1 MQVTVTIC
9 FFLISVLRSVDES
22 NICESVETDLPHLEA
37 TLTKQNS
44 KSDEDTLSLDA
55 LLKDRNLRPSD
66 SDVTEVDA
74 DVSSEQFDWSALVIA
89 LLAAG
94 VVLLLLLA
102 LAAVVIIVLFARRRS
117 KRKRRER
124 KQKATPAST
133 SHALPVASDSL
144 LQEKNLRNNIYSP
157 NVNKE
162 LMKKS
167 VEV

>member
-1 MQVTVTIC
+1 ML
-9 FFLISVLRSVDES
+9 FFSVLRSVDES
-22 NICESVETDLPHLEA
+22 NICESIETDLPHLEA

-55 LLKDRNLRPSD
+55 LLNDRNLRPSD

-94 VVLLLLLA
+94 VVLLLMLA

-124 KQKATPAST
+124 KQKATPAT